1 MKDILV
7 SRDDIR
13 KLHPVFRGKYGDKII
28 DFGLKI
34 SALHVPNEIYDRSKH
49 LIGPAFCKDVLDKLG
64 IKRTVRNADILDEF
78 KNKPFITVSNHAYGH
93 IDGIAVI
100 ETVGSHV
107 ANYKMM
113 VNVFLSLIDTMSE
126 NFISVNPMKN
136 SDKKGITYAGI
147 RESIAHLR
155 QGYPMGFFPAGAVSN
170 LYMRKGRLVV
180 EDQEWQVA
188 ALKIIHKVNVPV
200 IPIHISGHNS
210 WSFYFSKIFGWQ
222 VRNLRLCHEL
232 YNKKGKEMVIT
243 VGKPIMP
250 EEFSRSGDQIMQMG
264 EFLKGRTYALGK
276 K

>member
-34 SALHVPNEIYDRSKH
+34 SALHVPNEIYNRSKH
-49 LIGPAFCKDVLDKLG
+49 LSGPAFCKDVLDKLG
-64 IKRTVRNADILDEF
+64 IKRTIRYADILDEF

-136 SDKKGITYAGI
+136 SEKKG
-147 RESIAHLR
+147 L
-155 QGYPMGFFPAGAVSN
+155 PMPASERASPTC
-170 LYMRKGRLVV
+170 GRVTP
-180 EDQEWQVA
+180 W
-188 ALKIIHKVNVPV
+188 
-200 IPIHISGHNS
+200 G
-210 WSFYFSKIFGWQ
+210 
-222 VRNLRLCHEL
+222 
-232 YNKKGKEMVIT
+232 
-243 VGKPIMP
+243 
-250 EEFSRSGDQIMQMG
+250 FSRP
-264 EFLKGRTYALGK
+264 ALFPTCI
-276 K
+276 

>member
-13 KLHPVFRGKYGDKII
+13 KLHPIFRGKYGDKII

-49 LIGPAFCKDVLDKLG
+49 LSGPAFCKDVLDKLG
-64 IKRTVRNADILDEF
+64 IKRTIRNADILDEF

-100 ETVGSHV
+100 ETVGNHV
-107 ANYKMM
+107 ENYKMM

-136 SDKKGITYAGI
+136 SEKKGITYAGI

-170 LYMRKGRLVV
+170 LYLKKGRLMV
-180 EDQEWQVA
+180 EDREWQAA
-188 ALKIIHKVNVPV
+188 ALKIIQKVNVPV

-210 WSFYFSKIFGWQ
+210 WSFYLSKIFGWQ

-243 VGKPIMP
+243 VGDPIMP
-250 EEFSRSGDQIMQMG
+250 EEFSRSGDQIVQMG
-264 EFLKGRTYALGK
+264 EFLKGRTYALGGK
-276 K
+276 

>member
-34 SALHVPNEIYDRSKH
+34 SALHVPNEIYNRSKH
-49 LIGPAFCKDVLDKLG
+49 LSGPAFCKDVLDKLG
-64 IKRTVRNADILDEF
+64 IKRTIRYADILDEF

-136 SDKKGITYAGI
+136 SEKKGITYAGI

-180 EDQEWQVA
+180 EDQEWQAA
-188 ALKIIHKVNVPV
+188 ALKIIQKVNVPV

-243 VGKPIMP
+243 VGDPIMP
-250 EEFSRSGDQIMQMG
+250 EEFSRSGDQIRQMG

>member
-13 KLHPVFRGKYGDKII
+13 ALHPIFRGKHGDRII
-28 DFGLKI
+28 DFGIKI
-34 SALHVPNEIYDRSKH
+34 SALHAPNEIYDRSKH
-49 LIGPAFCKDVLDKLG
+49 LSGPAFCKDVLDKLE
-64 IKRTVRNADILDEF
+64 IIRTVKNAGVLADF
-78 KNKPFITVSNHAYGH
+78 KNRPFITVSNHAYGH
-93 IDGIAVI
+93 IDGLAVI
-100 ETVGSHV
+100 ETVGSRVEHCR
-107 ANYKMM
+107 MM

-170 LYMRKGRLVV
+170 IYLKKGRLAI
-180 EDQEWQVA
+180 EDQEWQPA
-188 ALKIIHKVNVPV
+188 TLKIIQKLKVPV
-200 IPIHISGHNS
+200 IPLHVSGHNS

-243 VGKPIMP
+243 LGDPIMP
-250 EEFSRSGDQIMQMG
+250 EAFKHFGTDTKQLG
-264 EFLKGRTYALGK
+264 EFLKGRTYLLGEK
-276 K
+276 

>member
-13 KLHPVFRGKYGDKII
+13 ALHPIFRGKHGDRII
-28 DFGLKI
+28 DFGIKI
-34 SALHVPNEIYDRSKH
+34 SALHAPNEIYDRSKH
-49 LIGPAFCKDVLDKLG
+49 LSGPAFCKDVLDKLE
-64 IKRTVRNADILDEF
+64 IIRTVKNAGVLADF
-78 KNKPFITVSNHAYGH
+78 KNRPFITVSNHAYGH
-93 IDGIAVI
+93 IDGLAVI
-100 ETVGSHV
+100 ETVGSRVEH
-107 ANYKMM
+107 YRMM

-170 LYMRKGRLVV
+170 IYLKKGRLAI
-180 EDQEWQVA
+180 EDQEWQPA
-188 ALKIIHKVNVPV
+188 TLKIIQKLKVPV
-200 IPIHISGHNS
+200 IPLHVSGHNS

-243 VGKPIMP
+243 LGDPIMP
-250 EEFSRSGDQIMQMG
+250 EAFKHFGTDTKQLG
-264 EFLKGRTYALGK
+264 EFLKGRTYLLGEK
-276 K
+276 

>member
-13 KLHPVFRGKYGDKII
+13 KLHPIFRGKYGDKII

-49 LIGPAFCKDVLDKLG
+49 LSGPAFCKDVLDKLG
-64 IKRTVRNADILDEF
+64 IKRTIRNADILDEF

-100 ETVGSHV
+100 ETVGNHV
-107 ANYKMM
+107 ENYKMM

-136 SDKKGITYAGI
+136 SEKKGITYAGI

-170 LYMRKGRLVV
+170 LYLKKGRLMV
-180 EDQEWQVA
+180 EDREWQAA
-188 ALKIIHKVNVPV
+188 ALKIIQKVNVPV

-210 WSFYFSKIFGWQ
+210 WSFYLSKIFGWQ
-222 VRNLRLCHEL
+222 VCNLRLCHEL

-243 VGKPIMP
+243 VGDPIMP
-250 EEFSRSGDQIMQMG
+250 EEFSRSGDQIVQMG
-264 EFLKGRTYALGK
+264 EFLKGRTYALGGK
-276 K
+276 

>member
-13 KLHPVFRGKYGDKII
+13 QLHPIFRGKYGDKII

-49 LIGPAFCKDVLDKLG
+49 LSGPVFCTDVLNKLG
-64 IKRTVRNADILDEF
+64 IKRTVRNAEILDEF

-100 ETVGSHV
+100 ETVGSRV
-107 ANYKMM
+107 ENYRMM
-113 VNVFLSLIDTMSE
+113 VNVFLSLIDTMSD

-147 RESIAHLR
+147 RESISHLR
-155 QGYPMGFFPAGAVSN
+155 EGHAMGFFPAGAVSN
-170 LYMRKGRLVV
+170 LYWRKGKFVV
-180 EDQEWQVA
+180 EDREWQAA
-188 ALKIIHKVNVPV
+188 ALKIIQKIKVPV
-200 IPIHISGHNS
+200 IPLHISGHNS
-210 WSFYFSKIFGWQ
+210 WSFYFSKMFGWQ

-232 YNKKGKEMVIT
+232 YNKNGKEMVIT
-243 VGKPIMP
+243 LGDPIMP
-250 EEFSRSGDQIMQMG
+250 EEFNHFEGNTRQLG
-264 EFLKGRTYALGK
+264 EYLKAKTYLLGEK
-276 K
+276 

>member
-13 KLHPVFRGKYGDKII
+13 ALHPIFRGRHGDKII
-28 DFGLKI
+28 DFGIKI
-34 SALHVPNEIYDRSKH
+34 SALHTPNEIYDRSKH
-49 LIGPAFCKDVLDKLG
+49 LSGPAFCKDVLDKLE
-64 IKRTVRNADILDEF
+64 IKRTVKNAGVLEDF
-78 KNKPFITVSNHAYGH
+78 KNRPFITVSNHAYGH

-100 ETVGSHV
+100 ETVGSRV
-107 ANYKMM
+107 ENYKMM

-155 QGYPMGFFPAGAVSN
+155 QGHPMGFFPAGAVSN
-170 LYMRKGRLVV
+170 MHFKKARLTI
-180 EDQEWQVA
+180 EDQEWQPA
-188 ALKIIHKVNVPV
+188 ALKIIQKLKVPV
-200 IPIHISGHNS
+200 IPLHVSGHNS

-243 VGKPIMP
+243 LGDPIMP
-250 EEFSRSGDQIMQMG
+250 EEFKHFATDTKQLG
-264 EFLKGRTYALGK
+264 EFLKGRTYLLGEK
-276 K
+276 

>member
-13 KLHPVFRGKYGDKII
+13 KLHPVFRGKYGEKII

-49 LIGPAFCKDVLDKLG
+49 LSGPAFCKDVLDKLG

-136 SDKKGITYAGI
+136 SEKKGITYAGI

-170 LYMRKGRLVV
+170 LYMKKGRLVV
-180 EDQEWQVA
+180 EDQEWQAA

-243 VGKPIMP
+243 VGKPILP
-250 EEFSRSGDQIMQMG
+250 EEFSRPGDQIRQLG

>member
-13 KLHPVFRGKYGDKII
+13 KLHPVFRGKYGEKII

-49 LIGPAFCKDVLDKLG
+49 LSGPAFCKDVLDKLG

-136 SDKKGITYAGI
+136 SEKKGITYAGI

-170 LYMRKGRLVV
+170 LYMKKGRLVV
-180 EDQEWQVA
+180 EDQEWQAA

-210 WSFYFSKIFGWQ
+210 WSF
-222 VRNLRLCHEL
+222 
-232 YNKKGKEMVIT
+232 
-243 VGKPIMP
+243 
-250 EEFSRSGDQIMQMG
+250 
-264 EFLKGRTYALGK
+264 
-276 K
+276 

>member
-13 KLHPVFRGKYGDKII
+13 KLHPIFRGKYGDKII

-34 SALHVPNEIYDRSKH
+34 SALHVPNEIYNRSKH
-49 LIGPAFCKDVLDKLG
+49 LSGPEFCKDVLDKLG
-64 IKRTVRNADILDEF
+64 IKRTIRDADILDEF

-100 ETVGSHV
+100 ETVSSHV
-107 ANYKMM
+107 ENYKMM
-113 VNVFLSLIDTMSE
+113 VNVFLSLIDTLSE
-126 NFISVNPMKN
+126 NFISVNPMKD
-136 SDKKGITYAGI
+136 SEKKGITYAGI

-170 LYMRKGRLVV
+170 MYIRKGRLLI
-180 EDQEWQVA
+180 EDREWQAA
-188 ALKIIHKVNVPV
+188 ALKIIQKVNVPV

-243 VGKPIMP
+243 VGDPIMP
-250 EEFSRSGDQIMQMG
+250 EEFSRSGDEIMQMG
-264 EFLKGRTYALGK
+264 QFLKGRTYALGK